1 MTEASII
8 PASFDLHEQAGE
20 SFHSF
25 NQGKSIP
32 CLFIEAN
39 TEGWKTVTPATAV
52 KALQDKIDVEDSL
65 RSLKEPKGI
74 DLQDFR
80 RQLDV

>member
-8 PASFDLHEQAGE
+8 PVSFDLQEQAGE

-32 CLFIEAN
+32 SLFVEAN
-39 TEGWKTVTPATAV
+39 SEGWKTVTSATAA

-65 RSLKEPKGI
+65 RSLKEPKGV